1 MGLDPGAAQTGGP
14 AGAVSVN
21 IGTRAVALLATLA
34 ISWLAACTSGPMRA
48 SETYYLNATNGTE
61 DAYLRIT
68 VEASTELSDAKY
80 MSGWYPAEAVD
91 AVFGSVTKDETGKT
105 RVARDAMRDQLIE
118 ALKAA
123 QQNYL
128 KVAANSASTP
138 EEVKQALDAWRRVR
152 LAPAEVGPDPNE
164 AVVVE
169 YNPASSLETFR
180 SDEKLIFLLSA
191 NPDQIIQSISRF
203 ASDQETKA
211 AIQRFANV
219 IIENEKAD
227 VSADKASAVVSA
239 KGDLFVE
246 SRLTAL
252 IQAMASGAPRDDVVR
267 EMQILQALL
276 HSLGSAGE

>member
-1 MGLDPGAAQTGGP
+1 
-14 AGAVSVN
+14 
-21 IGTRAVALLATLA
+21 
-34 ISWLAACTSGPMRA
+34 MRA
-48 SETYYLNATNGTE
+48 SETYYLKVTNGTE
-61 DAYLRIT
+61 GAYLRIR
-68 VEASTELSDAKY
+68 VDAATELSDAKY

-91 AVFGSVTKDETGKT
+91 AVFGSVTKDETGQT

-128 KVAANSASTP
+128 KVAARPSATP
-138 EEVKQALDAWRRVR
+138 EEVKQALEAWRRVR
-152 LAPAEVGPDPNE
+152 LAPAEVSPDPNE
-164 AVVVE
+164 AVIVE
-169 YNPASSLETFR
+169 YNPASGLEAFR

-227 VSADKASAVVSA
+227 VAADKSNAIVSA
-239 KGDLFVE
+239 KADLFVY
-246 SRLTAL
+246 SKVTAL
-252 IQAMASGAPRDDVVR
+252 IQAMAAGAPRDDAVR
-267 EMQILQALL
+267 EMQILQGLL
-276 HSLGSAGE
+276 HSLDSAGQ